1 MLGKNSK
8 TADKMG
14 IPVAIIQNTH
24 TCKQETRRHHTKK
37 QLHSANKRASGGVS
51 VTGSDKELGLRS
63 VLADILPPHLLEGT
77 TWASSSPVK

>member
-1 MLGKNSK
+1 MCKKHCDMLGKNSK
-8 TADKMG
+8 TSDKMG

-51 VTGSDKELGLRS
+51 VTGSVTGCAQCWQVFFRL
-63 VLADILPPHLLEGT
+63 T
-77 TWASSSPVK
+77 Y